1 MLRILAL
8 EVVSIGALIPF
19 RLLGVLSARR
29 IETLIMDLAD
39 IRLNAQQKP
48 ILNLDVASIRL
59 REIYRQLGPHRF
71 LFFLEHEKT
80 PDTF

>member
-1 MLRILAL
+1 MLIILAL
-8 EVVSIGALIPF
+8 EVVSIGALIRF

-59 REIYRQLGPHRF
+59 REIYGALPF
-71 LFFLEHEKT
+71 
-80 PDTF
+80 